1 MDKTSPP
8 DLDRLRELA
17 AELAATDT
25 SLAGQLAC
33 ALAEAFA
40 DLSDRVDALWQLI
53 SAVVESA
60 GLSAP
65 ATSPAGPASPAPAS
79 PAPAAFVQA
88 LTAARATGRRD
99 VRMSVDGR
107 EWVAVLSQ
115 HPPVAEQEAWSAIE
129 RLARKSD
136 QDER

>member
-1 MDKTSPP
+1 MDKISPA
-8 DLDRLRELA
+8 DLERLRQLA
-17 AELAATDT
+17 AELAATD
-25 SLAGQLAC
+25 AGPASQLAC

-40 DLSDRVDALWQLI
+40 DLSGRVDALWQLI

-65 ATSPAGPASPAPAS
+65 ATSPADPASPAPA
-79 PAPAAFVQA
+79 PFVQA
-88 LTAARATGRRD
+88 LNAARATGRRG

-107 EWVAVLSQ
+107 EWVAVLSE
-115 HPPVAEQEAWSAIE
+115 HPPVAEQDAWSAIE